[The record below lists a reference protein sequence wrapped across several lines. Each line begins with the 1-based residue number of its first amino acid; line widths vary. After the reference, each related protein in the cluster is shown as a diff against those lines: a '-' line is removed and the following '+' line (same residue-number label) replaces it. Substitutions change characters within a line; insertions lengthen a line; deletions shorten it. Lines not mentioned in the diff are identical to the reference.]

1 MTRRDPPADARSGGR
16 TVDHV
21 GPTVARMLL
30 GAQLR
35 RMREEAGITREEAG
49 DGIRASGSKISRLE
63 LGRTGFKLRDV
74 NDLLSL
80 YGVHDDAD
88 RATSIALAQQA
99 NTPGWWRAYG
109 DVVPSWFEPYL
120 GMEPTARLIRGF
132 EIQFVPCLLQ
142 TPDYARTVI
151 RLSHCDA
158 TPTEIHQRLALRMR
172 RQELLHQPDPP
183 HLWAIIDEAVLQRP
197 IGGAETMREQIRH
210 MIELCR
216 LRHVTIQVL
225 PFSVGGHRA
234 GGGAVTL
241 LRFAE
246 GHIPDVVYLEQ
257 LNSAVYL
264 DKPADT
270 LPYWNVFN
278 SLATEAQD
286 PAASIEIM
294 RGRLNEL

>member
-1 MTRRDPPADARSGGR
+1 
-16 TVDHV
+16 
-21 GPTVARMLL
+21 MLL

-35 RMREEAGITREEAG
+35 RMREKAGITREEAG
-49 DGIRASGSKISRLE
+49 DVIRASGSKICRLE

-88 RATSIALAQQA
+88 RATPIALAQQA
-99 NTPGWWRAYG
+99 NTPDWWRAYG
-109 DVVPSWFEPYL
+109 DVVPSRLEPYL
-120 GMEPTARLIRGF
+120 GIEQAARLIRCF
-132 EIQFVPCLLQ
+132 EIQFVPGLLQ
-142 TPDYARTVI
+142 TQDYARTVI
-151 RLSHCDA
+151 RLAHSDA
-158 TPTEIHQRLALRMR
+158 TQTESNLRLALGMR

-183 HLWAIIDEAVLQRP
+183 HLWVIIDEAVLRRP
-197 IGGAETMREQIRH
+197 IGGAETMRGQIRH
-210 MIELCR
+210 MIELCQ

-225 PFSVGGHRA
+225 PFSAGGHPA
-234 GGGAVTL
+234 AGGAVTL

-246 GHIPDVVYLEQ
+246 GNLPDVVYLEQ

-286 PAASIEIM
+286 PVASTETM
-294 RGRLNEL
+294 RRRLNEL